1 MPWTK
6 TDYPNSMKNL
16 PAAMRNKA
24 IEIAN
29 ALLEERPEP
38 GPESFVTGKIPV
50 QIIEQTIP

>member
-16 PAAMRNKA
+16 LAAVRNKA

-29 ALLEERPEP
+29 ALLEERPKP
-38 GPESFVTGKIPV
+38 GPESFLTGKIPV
-50 QIIEQTIP
+50 QQAVQIIE